1 MTEPHLGN
9 AEDVIGSAV
18 SVPISLIV
26 GMADLLISKGVI
38 SKQEMAFLIRNLMER
53 SPTHGENEEMVRMML
68 GPLLALFDD
77 TPPG

>member
-1 MTEPHLGN
+1 MAEPHLGK

-26 GMADLLISKGVI
+26 AMTDLLISKGII

-53 SPTHGENEEMVRMML
+53 SPTHGENEEMVRVML
-68 GPLLALFDD
+68 GPLLALFEDA
-77 TPPG
+77 TPG